1 MEQWSLGRAG
11 CATDKS
17 NGRKTKILLP
27 GDQAPAGLEHFG
39 IDVDVEPSRRAAAF
53 GGRCA
58 PLKRGVLHWLGHPG
72 RQAGLLLATLV
83 PLLVVIWLVTHQRID
98 LERRETQAAEV
109 RGNENLALAHEE
121 RSLRLLTTLDQL
133 LLWMRDETGR
143 TGRIADLPPDLTRLG
158 LPAATVVISGVLDV
172 NGKITELATGQD
184 PDRYDVGDLAR
195 AFAASDD
202 TIFIGRARKDE
213 RGNRWMMPLV
223 RKFRGRNGAWA
234 GAVFMA
240 IDPRLFVD
248 FYDKA
253 NLAPD
258 MLLDLVGLDG
268 FSRARRQENLIE
280 SDGDWRALD
289 LIRRQSEQ
297 PAASYLTT
305 TQPDGVERFVSFRTL
320 PGYPLMVVVGS
331 SSAVA
336 MKAFDER
343 RLRYLFRAVAASLI
357 TLLFGAALFMVMRR
371 MQRLLVLHADS
382 EARFKALAEL
392 SADWYWETDREH
404 RFTLMSA
411 GVGFG
416 TGFRPEDYLG
426 LRRWEVPDAQ
436 PVDGDWAAYQAM
448 LDRCEA
454 FRDMGN
460 CRRDV
465 DGKLQY
471 SKISGTPV
479 FNAAGEFTGYR
490 GVGRMVTAE
499 REAARTLAESQ
510 ARLEAIIDS
519 SMDAIITVDEAFRIR
534 VFNAAA
540 ARMFL
545 CTPEDALGSPIARFV
560 PRRYADHH
568 DQKMRLFSDT
578 GESQRRMGLAADVLA
593 LRSDGSEFPAEA
605 TISRMQVGGRSY
617 STVFL
622 RDVTDRMLAEAA
634 LRDSEEHYRLLFE
647 SSMDAVL
654 LGAPDGSITAANS
667 AACGMFGLTAEQF
680 FARGMIGIADLADPR
695 MEQLVRASADAPG
708 FVLGHAAFLRN
719 DGTRFEGEVSYTVYV
734 DHAGRAMTSVVIRDV
749 SERLAA
755 EAERRGLEEKLR
767 EVQKMEALGTLAGGV
782 AHDFNNILAAILGN
796 VALARQDA
804 QASPRVQ
811 RSLEEIQQAGMRAR
825 NLVQQILAFSRRQ
838 PQVFEIQPLRPVVE
852 DALRL
857 LQSTL
862 PSGIDLVTR
871 LTPTSL
877 SVRAD
882 AGQVGQVLLNL
893 CTNAW
898 HALDPARPGTIE
910 VVLESTAL
918 DAESAARKGL
928 LVAGVYAQLTV
939 RDNGTGM
946 DPETMTRIFE
956 PFYTTKPVGEGTG
969 LGLAVVHGIVRA
981 HEGAVQ
987 VSSNLGEGTRFDV
1000 FLPVVDSD
1008 AADPPQQPGAEAPS
1022 DQPGMGQGRHVAYID
1037 DYEAMAFLVSE
1048 ILKEL
1053 GYRVS
1058 CFERAEDGLAA
1069 IRAHPADFDIVVTDF
1084 NMPGHSGLDLAR
1096 ELRALRPDLPVII
1109 TTGFI
1114 TDALLSG
1121 AKECGVRLV
1130 FDKQNLVEELPGH
1143 IARVLDGP
1151 VA

>member
-1 MEQWSLGRAG
+1 M
-11 CATDKS
+11 K
-17 NGRKTKILLP
+17 
-27 GDQAPAGLEHFG
+27 
-39 IDVDVEPSRRAAAF
+39 RRIF
-53 GGRCA
+53 Q
-58 PLKRGVLHWLGHPG
+58 WLGHPA
-72 RQAGLLLATLV
+72 RQAGLLLVTLTL
-83 PLLVVIWLVTHQRID
+83 LLVVIWLITHQRID
-98 LERRETQAAEV
+98 LERRETQAAEF
-109 RGNENLALAHEE
+109 RGNDNLALAYEE
-121 RSLRLLTTLDQL
+121 RSLRLLKTFDQL
-133 LLWMRDETGR
+133 LVAMRNETGR
-143 TGRIADLPPDLTRLG
+143 TGHLADIHRELKSLG
-158 LPAATVVISGVLDV
+158 LASNAVRISGVLDTRAKV
-172 NGKITELATGQD
+172 TALAGGHD
-184 PDRYDVGDLAR
+184 PAAYDPGDLSGVFVNPEDVLYIAR
-195 AFAASDD
+195 ASK
-202 TIFIGRARKDE
+202 GE
-213 RGNRWMMPLV
+213 RGDQGLLPLV
-223 RKFRGRNGAWA
+223 RKFRGPDGAWA
-234 GAVFMA
+234 GAVFIA
-240 IDPRLFVD
+240 VDRRLFVAL
-248 FYDKA
+248 YDEVS
-253 NLAPD
+253 LTPD
-258 MLLDLVGLDG
+258 TLLDLVGLEG
-268 FSRARRQENLIE
+268 FSRVRRQGNVIE
-280 SDGDWRALD
+280 SDIDWRAQD
-289 LIRRQSEQ
+289 LIRQQALQ
-297 PAASYLTT
+297 PSAHYLAT
-305 TQPDGVERFVSFRTL
+305 TQPDGVARFVSFRTL
-320 PGYPLMVVVGS
+320 PGYPLIAVVGS

-343 RLRYLFRAVAASLI
+343 RRRYLFGAVVASLI
-357 TLLFGAALFMVMRR
+357 TLFFGAALFFVMRR
-371 MQRLLVLHADS
+371 MQRLLALHSDS
-382 EARFKALAEL
+382 EVRFKALAEL
-392 SADWYWETDREH
+392 SVDWYWETDHEH

-411 GVGFG
+411 GVGSG

-436 PVDGDWAAYQAM
+436 PVDGDWAAYQAV
-448 LDRCEA
+448 LDRHEA
-454 FRDMGN
+454 LRDVGN

-471 SKISGTPV
+471 AKISGTPI
-479 FNAAGEFTGYR
+479 FNAVGQFTGYR
-490 GVGRMVTAE
+490 GVGRMVTVE
-499 REAARTLAESQ
+499 REAAHTLGESQ

-519 SMDAIITVDEAFRIR
+519 SMDAIITVDETFRIR

-545 CTPEDALGSPIARFV
+545 CTSQDALGSPISRFV

-568 DQKMRLFSDT
+568 DQKMRHFSDT
-578 GESQRRMGLAADVLA
+578 GQSQRRMGSAAEVRA
-593 LRSDGSEFPAEA
+593 VRADGSEFPAEA

-667 AACGMFGLTAEQF
+667 AACKMFGSTPEQF
-680 FARGMIGIADLADPR
+680 RVRGMIGIADLADPR
-695 MEQLVRASADAPG
+695 MERLVRASADAPG
-708 FVLGHAAFLRN
+708 FVVGHAAFLRN

-734 DHAGRAMTSVVIRDV
+734 DHAVRAMTSVVIRDV

-755 EAERRGLEEKLR
+755 EAERRVLEEKLR

-811 RSLEEIQQAGMRAR
+811 RSLEEIQQAGVRAR

-852 DALRL
+852 GALRL

-871 LTPTSL
+871 LTQTSL
-877 SVRAD
+877 TVRAD
-882 AGQVGQVLLNL
+882 AGQIGQVLLNL

-910 VVLESTAL
+910 IVLESAAL
-918 DAESAARKGL
+918 DAEVAARIGL
-928 LVAGVYAQLTV
+928 LAAGVYAQLTV
-939 RDNGTGM
+939 RDNGVGM
-946 DPETMTRIFE
+946 DPETMIRIFE

-981 HEGAVQ
+981 HDGTVQ
-987 VSSNLGEGTRFDV
+987 VSSIVGEGTRFDV

-1008 AADPPQQPGAEAPS
+1008 AAAPLQQSGVEAPS
-1022 DQPGMGQGRHVAYID
+1022 DGPGIGRGRHVAYID

-1058 CFERAEDGLAA
+1058 CFERAEDGLTA

-1096 ELRALRPDLPVII
+1096 ELHVLRPDLPVII

-1143 IARVLDGP
+1143 IARVLDSP
-1151 VA
+1151 PT

>member
-17 NGRKTKILLP
+17 NGRKTRILLP
-27 GDQAPAGLEHFG
+27 GDQAPAGLEDFG

-53 GGRCA
+53 GGRCV
-58 PLKRGVLHWLGHPG
+58 PLRRSVLQWISHPG

-98 LERRETQAAEV
+98 LERRETLAAEV

-133 LLWMRDETGR
+133 LLSMRDETGR

-158 LPAATVVISGVLDV
+158 LPAATVVISGVLDI
-172 NGKITELATGQD
+172 NGKIAELAAGQA
-184 PDRYDVGDLAR
+184 PDRYDVGDLAG
-195 AFAASDD
+195 AFATSDD

-213 RGNRWMMPLV
+213 RGNRWVMPLV

-240 IDPRLFVD
+240 VDPRLFVD

-258 MLLDLVGLDG
+258 LLLDLVGLDG
-268 FSRARRQENLIE
+268 FSRARRQEKLIE
-280 SDGDWRALD
+280 ADGDWRALD

-305 TQPDGVERFVSFRTL
+305 TQPDGVARFVSFRTL
-320 PGYPLMVVVGS
+320 PGYPLMAVVGS

-336 MKAFDER
+336 MKAFEER
-343 RLRYLFRAVAASLI
+343 RLRYLFRAVVASLI
-357 TLLFGAALFMVMRR
+357 TLLFGAALVIVMRR

-411 GVGFG
+411 GVGVG

-436 PVDGDWAAYQAM
+436 PVDGDWTAYQAM
-448 LDRCEA
+448 LDRHEA

-479 FNAAGEFTGYR
+479 FDAEGRFTGYR

-510 ARLEAIIDS
+510 ARLEAIIVS

-578 GESQRRMGLAADVLA
+578 GESQRQMGLAADVLA

-622 RDVTDRMLAEAA
+622 RDVTDRMQAEAA

-708 FVLGHAAFLRN
+708 FVVGHAAFLRN

-804 QASPRVQ
+804 QASPRVR

-877 SVRAD
+877 PVRAD
-882 AGQVGQVLLNL
+882 AGQIGQVLLNL

-928 LVAGVYAQLTV
+928 LVAGMYAQLTV

-987 VSSNLGEGTRFDV
+987 VSSNLGEGARFDV
-1000 FLPVVDSD
+1000 FLPMADSD
-1008 AADPPQQPGAEAPS
+1008 AADPPPQPGAEAPS
-1022 DQPGMGQGRHVAYID
+1022 DPPDMGRGHHVAYID

-1151 VA
+1151 AA